1 MIEMLINPKKA
12 ERKPWEMF
20 FVGMLYATVSIILVM
35 FLFSGDD
42 ILKNGSGLLI
52 VLLTVIF
59 CMPFMYYL
67 IKEEEGKDLE
77 INDEGKLVKEH
88 SKALYALLWLFLG
101 ITVAFAIWYIILPS
115 FSGQTFNY
123 QIQTFCAINSPGNF
137 NYCVESAST
146 TTITGNATS
155 LGSFFA
161 ILINNLRVLVMTLI
175 FSLAFGAGAIFIL
188 VWNASVIGSAIGI
201 FAKGRLFSL
210 PAGLF
215 RYMIHGIPEIA
226 GYFLGA
232 LAGGIL
238 SVAVIRKD
246 LQGEKKWRILEDVI
260 LLVIAS
266 IIILILA
273 ALMEVYLTPIF
284 F

>member
-1 MIEMLINPKKA
+1 
-12 ERKPWEMF
+12 
-20 FVGMLYATVSIILVM
+20 
-35 FLFSGDD
+35 
-42 ILKNGSGLLI
+42 
-52 VLLTVIF
+52 
-59 CMPFMYYL
+59 MYYL

-77 INDEGKLVKEH
+77 ITDEGKLVKEH
-88 SKALYALLWLFLG
+88 SRALYALIWLFLG
-101 ITVAFAIWYIILPS
+101 ITVAFAIMYLIFPA

-123 QIQTFCAINSPGNF
+123 QIQTYCAINSPGNF

-146 TTITGNATS
+146 SAITGNATS
-155 LGSFFA
+155 LGSFFS

-188 VWNASVIGSAIGI
+188 VWNASVIGSAMGI
-201 FAKGRLFSL
+201 FAKGKLFAL
-210 PAGLF
+210 PVSFF

-238 SVAVIRKD
+238 SVAIIRKD

-266 IIILILA
+266 IVILILA
-273 ALMEVYLTPIF
+273 AIMEVYLTPIF